1 MPQISER
8 SWFVFVV
15 KVCTFKPFSCTQV
28 SGSNDL
34 HASKT
39 TLVLVSEISWVP
51 LLSKVLFQLELSI
64 MWRFSQMH
72 FWVGWQYRLCLS
84 WSPLPQQTSIWSFF
98 LSSFL

>member
-8 SWFVFVV
+8 SWLVLVV

-39 TLVLVSEISWVP
+39 TLILVSEISWVP

-72 FWVGWQYRLCLS
+72 FGLGGNTGCASVGALCLNRLQS
-84 WSPLPQQTSIWSFF
+84 GLFS
-98 LSSFL
+98 